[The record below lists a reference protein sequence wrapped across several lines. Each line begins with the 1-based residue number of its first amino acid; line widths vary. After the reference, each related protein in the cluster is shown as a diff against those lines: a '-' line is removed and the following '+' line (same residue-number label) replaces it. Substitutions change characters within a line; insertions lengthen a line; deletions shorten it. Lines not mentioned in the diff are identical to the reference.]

1 MLAQHPPKINFYSSS
16 LSEQNNSC
24 LCFTFLPNI
33 FLTTVEVPLC
43 GTQERRHHALFYEAF
58 ASFFLCSSQIDPSYT
73 GDFWKA
79 LFSQVIYGIPQY
91 QHCANSHANR
101 RRLRVTGRNLL
112 KQKGNSA
119 STQKLFW
126 NMDSRKLWRSDIGH
140 WHVIKSNDRNIFRDP
155 VTVFFEGAHAGN
167 CNDIVICK
175 QCGRNAVS
183 AAQIPSHIIVC
194 AILCG
199 SNMDMGN

>member
-1 MLAQHPPKINFYSSS
+1 MSNIWGSAHCLAVLIICDNECALLQPA
-16 LSEQNNSC
+16 
-24 LCFTFLPNI
+24 LPNKAPGC
-33 FLTTVEVPLC
+33 T
-43 GTQERRHHALFYEAF
+43 
-58 ASFFLCSSQIDPSYT
+58 SYT

-79 LFSQVIYGIPQY
+79 LFSQVIYGVPQY
-91 QHCANSHANR
+91 QHCANSHTNR

-140 WHVIKSNDRNIFRDP
+140 RHVIKSNDRNIFWDP